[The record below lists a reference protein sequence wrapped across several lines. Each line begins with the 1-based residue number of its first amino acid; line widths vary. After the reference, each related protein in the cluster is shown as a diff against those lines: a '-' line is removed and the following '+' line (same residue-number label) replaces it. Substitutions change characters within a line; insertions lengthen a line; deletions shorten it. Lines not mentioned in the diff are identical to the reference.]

1 MLCHLA
7 YLVATF
13 IEAELREKELN
24 YSVDKIKELLE
35 NVYTVN
41 IHHGDKMLKRTSSM
55 TEEHKKIMDVFGC
68 CHNQG

>member
-7 YLVATF
+7 YLVATY
-13 IEAELREKELN
+13 IEAELKEKELN
-24 YSVDKIKELLE
+24 YSFDKIKELLE

-41 IHHGDKMLKRTSSM
+41 IHHGDKLLKRTSSV
-55 TEEHKKIMDVFGC
+55 TEEQKKIMDVFGC